1 VGHDIKLRR
10 KNRARKMAT
19 EILESNPEPFGSET
33 PEEMDMKDQARYW
46 FETLF
51 EIMYVPEETRSV
63 STGYKLTSLQKRS
76 TTYAHISSYGFNVHK
91 LGIDWSHWESAS
103 DEERLSIL
111 LHELTHV
118 RHSNHK
124 EEFWRDYANHT
135 NKAYNNRSRFS
146 TDFDWRKMA
155 RNIVKDVNR
164 ANLDLR
170 VSNVNDMRRNME
182 DWLDFNVH
190 VDDDYSSDR
199 MENLWDKVRG
209 IKSSSYGQY
218 GLRYSGEEHFGM
230 NDTYEWDEEFSD
242 EELWN
247 LFSDIREPNTSVT
260 PQEGEWVI
268 GHVNVKDEGFEERDR
283 SINSETV
290 ERTYT
295 PCSREDA
302 MKMAIAD
309 KQGSI
314 LKVKQKC

>member
-1 VGHDIKLRR
+1 
-10 KNRARKMAT
+10 
-19 EILESNPEPFGSET
+19 
-33 PEEMDMKDQARYW
+33 
-46 FETLF
+46 
-51 EIMYVPEETRSV
+51 
-63 STGYKLTSLQKRS
+63 
-76 TTYAHISSYGFNVHK
+76 
-91 LGIDWSHWESAS
+91 
-103 DEERLSIL
+103 
-111 LHELTHV
+111 
-118 RHSNHK
+118 
-124 EEFWRDYANHT
+124 
-135 NKAYNNRSRFS
+135 
-146 TDFDWRKMA
+146 MA

-182 DWLDFNVH
+182 DWLDFDVH

-230 NDTYEWDEEFSD
+230 HDTYEWDEEFSD

-247 LFSDIREPNTSVT
+247 FFSDIREPNTSVT

-283 SINSETV
+283 SVNSETV

-314 LKVKQKC
+314 LKVKQNC